1 MQWFGNRVYYI
12 VAYWLFYQKFLFRRL
27 IVIVFVINCGSSSLK
42 YQLIDMKNEN
52 VMAKGLIERIG
63 MDGSVLKHT
72 PANANTIDISTE
84 IPDHK
89 VAIQLVIEA
98 LLDENHGVIKK
109 MSEINAVG
117 HRVVHG
123 GERFTD
129 SMLITSDVIKGI
141 EACCEIAP
149 LHNPPNLHGILA
161 CMELL
166 PEVPQVAVFDT
177 AFHQTMPKTAFLY
190 GLPYEMYVKYGL
202 RRYGFH
208 GTSHRYVAQKA
219 AEMMGEHMSD
229 LRIITCHLGNGAS
242 LTAIKYG
249 KSVDTSMGYTPLEG
263 LIMGTRSGEID
274 PAIIPFLMEKEN
286 MDAMQIDNFLNR
298 RSGILGISGLSSD
311 FRDLEAAANNG
322 DERSQLAIDV
332 FAYKVKKYIGGYV
345 AAMGGVDAIV
355 FTAGLGENSP
365 FMREKICNGLEYLGT
380 RIDPELNKIRGK
392 AREISIKRAR
402 TKIFVIPTNEELV
415 IARDTKRICRRIIDL

>member
-1 MQWFGNRVYYI
+1 M
-12 VAYWLFYQKFLFRRL
+12 
-27 IVIVFVINCGSSSLK
+27 IVFVVNCGSSSLK
-42 YQLIDMKNEN
+42 YQLIDMTKES

-72 PANANTIDISTE
+72 PGSEEAVEINTE

-89 VAIQLVIEA
+89 VAIQLVIDA
-98 LLDENHGVIKK
+98 LTNENHGVIKK

-129 SMLITSDVIKGI
+129 SMLINSDVIAGI

-149 LHNPPNLHGILA
+149 LHNPPNLHGIHA
-161 CMELL
+161 CMELM

-208 GTSHRYVAQKA
+208 GTSHRYVAQRA

-229 LRIITCHLGNGAS
+229 LSIITCHLGNGAS

-249 KSVDTSMGYTPLEG
+249 RSVDTSMGYTPLEG

-286 MDAMQIDNFLNR
+286 MDAQQIDNFLNR

-311 FRDLEAAANNG
+311 FRDLEQAANNG
-322 DERSQLAIDV
+322 DERSQLAIDI
-332 FAYKVKKYIGGYV
+332 FAYKVRKYIGGYV

-365 FMREKICNGLEYLGT
+365 FMREKICNGLEFLGT

-392 AREISIKRAR
+392 AREISVKRAR
-402 TKIFVIPTNEELV
+402 TKIFVVPTNEELV
-415 IARDTKRICRRIIDL
+415 IARDTKRICKDL

>member
-1 MQWFGNRVYYI
+1 M
-12 VAYWLFYQKFLFRRL
+12 
-27 IVIVFVINCGSSSLK
+27 IVFVVNCGSSSLK
-42 YQLIDMKNEN
+42 YQLIDMTKES

-72 PANANTIDISTE
+72 PGSEEAVEINTE

-89 VAIQLVIEA
+89 VAIQLVIDA
-98 LLDENHGVIKK
+98 LTDENHGVIKK

-129 SMLITSDVIKGI
+129 SMLINSDVIAGI

-149 LHNPPNLHGILA
+149 LHNPPNLHGIHA
-161 CMELL
+161 CMELM

-286 MDAMQIDNFLNR
+286 MDAQQIDNFLNR

-311 FRDLEAAANNG
+311 FRDLEQAANNG
-322 DERSQLAIDV
+322 DERSQLAIDI
-332 FAYKVKKYIGGYV
+332 FAYKVRKYIGGYV

-365 FMREKICNGLEYLGT
+365 FMREKICNGLEFLGT

-392 AREISIKRAR
+392 AREISVKRAR
-402 TKIFVIPTNEELV
+402 TKIFVVPTNEELV
-415 IARDTKRICRRIIDL
+415 IARDTKRICKDL

>member
-1 MQWFGNRVYYI
+1 M
-12 VAYWLFYQKFLFRRL
+12 
-27 IVIVFVINCGSSSLK
+27 IVFVVNCGSSSIK
-42 YQLIDMKNEN
+42 YQLINMDGEK

-63 MDGSVLKHT
+63 MVGSTLKHT
-72 PANANTIDISTE
+72 PAGKYTIDLKE
-84 IPDHK
+84 DIPDHVVGIK
-89 VAIQLVIEA
+89 MAIKA
-98 LLDENHGVIKK
+98 LTSSDYGVIKD
-109 MSEINAVG
+109 MSEIDAVG

-129 SMLITSDVIKGI
+129 SVLITGEVLNGIK
-141 EACCEIAP
+141 ACSEIAP
-149 LHNPPNLHGILA
+149 LHNPPNLYGIEA
-161 CMELL
+161 CMNIMKGI
-166 PEVPQVAVFDT
+166 PQVAVFDT
-177 AFHQTMPKTAFLY
+177 AFHQTMPKVAYLY

-208 GTSHRYVAQKA
+208 GTSHKYVAQRA
-219 AEMMGEHMSD
+219 AELMGEHMSD

-242 LTAIKYG
+242 ITAIKYG
-249 KSVDTSMGYTPLEG
+249 KSIDTSMGYTPLEG

-286 MDAMQIDNFLNR
+286 MTAQQIDDYLNR

-311 FRDLEAAANNG
+311 FRDLESAANRG
-322 DERSQLAIDV
+322 DDRSQLAIDV

-365 FMREKICNGLEYLGT
+365 FMRDKICNGLEYLGT
-380 RIDPELNKIRGK
+380 RVDPELNKVRGQEK
-392 AREISIKRAR
+392 EISVRRAR
-402 TKIFVIPTNEELV
+402 VKIFVIPTNEELV
-415 IARDTKRICRRIIDL
+415 IARDTYNICRRIIKL

>member
-1 MQWFGNRVYYI
+1 M
-12 VAYWLFYQKFLFRRL
+12 
-27 IVIVFVINCGSSSLK
+27 IVFVVNCGSSSLK
-42 YQLIDMKNEN
+42 YQLIDMTKES

-72 PANANTIDISTE
+72 PGSEEAVEINTE

-89 VAIQLVIEA
+89 VAIQLVINA
-98 LLDENHGVIKK
+98 LTDENHGVIKK

-129 SMLITSDVIKGI
+129 SMLINSDVIAGI

-149 LHNPPNLHGILA
+149 LHNPPNLHGIHA
-161 CMELL
+161 CMELM

-208 GTSHRYVAQKA
+208 GTSHRYVAQRA

-249 KSVDTSMGYTPLEG
+249 RSVDTSMGYTPLEG

-286 MDAMQIDNFLNR
+286 MDAQQIDNFLNR

-311 FRDLEAAANNG
+311 FRDLEQAANNG
-322 DERSQLAIDV
+322 DERSQLAIDI
-332 FAYKVKKYIGGYV
+332 FAYKVRKYIGGYV

-365 FMREKICNGLEYLGT
+365 FMREKICNGLEFLGT

-392 AREISIKRAR
+392 AREISVKRAR
-402 TKIFVIPTNEELV
+402 TKIFVVPTNEELV
-415 IARDTKRICRRIIDL
+415 IARDTKRICKDL

>member
-1 MQWFGNRVYYI
+1 M
-12 VAYWLFYQKFLFRRL
+12 
-27 IVIVFVINCGSSSLK
+27 IVFVVNCGSSSIK
-42 YQLIDMKNEN
+42 YQLINMDGEK

-63 MDGSVLKHT
+63 MEGSTLKHT
-72 PANANTIDISTE
+72 PAGKYTIDLKE
-84 IPDHK
+84 DIPDHVVGIK
-89 VAIQLVIEA
+89 MAIKA
-98 LLDENHGVIKK
+98 LTSSDYGVIKD
-109 MSEINAVG
+109 MSEIDAVG

-129 SMLITSDVIKGI
+129 SVLITGEVLNGIK
-141 EACCEIAP
+141 ACSEIAP
-149 LHNPPNLHGILA
+149 LHNPPNLYGIEA
-161 CMELL
+161 CMNIMKGI
-166 PEVPQVAVFDT
+166 PQVAVFDT
-177 AFHQTMPKTAFLY
+177 AFHQTMPKVAYLY

-208 GTSHRYVAQKA
+208 GTSHKYVAQRA
-219 AEMMGEHMSD
+219 AELMGEHMSD

-242 LTAIKYG
+242 ITAIKYG
-249 KSVDTSMGYTPLEG
+249 KSIDTSMGYTPLEG

-286 MDAMQIDNFLNR
+286 MTAQQIDDYLNR

-311 FRDLEAAANNG
+311 FRDLESAANRG
-322 DERSQLAIDV
+322 DDRSQLAIDV

-365 FMREKICNGLEYLGT
+365 FMRDKICNGLEYLGT
-380 RIDPELNKIRGK
+380 RVDPELNKVRGQEK
-392 AREISIKRAR
+392 EISVRRAR
-402 TKIFVIPTNEELV
+402 VKIFVIPTNEELV
-415 IARDTKRICRRIIDL
+415 IARDTYNICRRIIKL

>member
-1 MQWFGNRVYYI
+1 M
-12 VAYWLFYQKFLFRRL
+12 
-27 IVIVFVINCGSSSLK
+27 IVFVVNCGSSSIK
-42 YQLIDMKNEN
+42 YQLINMEGEK

-63 MDGSVLKHT
+63 MEGSTLKHT
-72 PANANTIDISTE
+72 PAGKYTIDLKE
-84 IPDHK
+84 DIPDHVVGIK
-89 VAIQLVIEA
+89 MAIKA
-98 LLDENHGVIKK
+98 LTNSDYGVIKD
-109 MSEINAVG
+109 MSEIDAVG

-129 SMLITSDVIKGI
+129 SVLITGEVLSGIK
-141 EACCEIAP
+141 ACSEIAP
-149 LHNPPNLHGILA
+149 LHNPPNLYGIEA
-161 CMELL
+161 CMNIMKGI
-166 PEVPQVAVFDT
+166 PQVAVFDT
-177 AFHQTMPKTAFLY
+177 AFHQTMPKVAYLY

-208 GTSHRYVAQKA
+208 GTSHKYVAQRA
-219 AEMMGEHMSD
+219 AELMGEHMSD

-242 LTAIKYG
+242 ITAIKYG
-249 KSVDTSMGYTPLEG
+249 KSIDTSMGYTPLEG

-286 MDAMQIDNFLNR
+286 MTAQQIDDYLNR

-311 FRDLEAAANNG
+311 FRDLESAANRG
-322 DERSQLAIDV
+322 DDRSQLAIDV

-365 FMREKICNGLEYLGT
+365 FMRDKICNGLEYLGT
-380 RIDPELNKIRGK
+380 RVEPELNKVRGQEK
-392 AREISIKRAR
+392 EISVRRAR
-402 TKIFVIPTNEELV
+402 VKIFVIPTNEELV
-415 IARDTKRICRRIIDL
+415 IARDTYNICRRIIKL